1 VIPREII
8 DDIMQATRIE
18 EVIGEFI
25 QLKKSGTS
33 FKGLSPFSNEKTP
46 SFYVSPAKQIFKDFS
61 SGKGGSA
68 VTFLMEHEHFTYP
81 EALRWLAKK
90 YNIAIPE
97 EKREDEEAWRQAEN
111 ERESLYLANDY
122 ANKFFVSQ
130 LWEGGE
136 GQAVALSYFRE
147 RGFTDGTIQK
157 FQLGYCPEQETS
169 FWETATKAGYSME
182 VMLQAGLVK
191 EKDGRFFD
199 FFRGRVM
206 FPIQNLTGRV
216 IAFGGRTLKADK
228 KIAKYFNSPE
238 TDIYHKSKVL
248 YGIFQAKNAIIKNDA
263 CYLVE
268 GYTDVLAMH
277 QAGVENVV
285 ASSGTALTVEQ
296 IRLIRRYTEKIT
308 ILYDGDPAGI
318 RASFRGIDLI
328 LQEGMQVRV
337 LLFPEGHDPDSFSR
351 TVNTSELT
359 AFIQTNSQDF
369 VSFKA
374 DILFKDAGNDPMR
387 RSEAIREIVESIA
400 YIPDSIARSI
410 FIKQCSERFDIPEQS
425 LLNHHNKARRDQ
437 AKQRRPDAA
446 PELDELPVESRPLPQ
461 PKLDLDEITP
471 QERELIRLM
480 VNYGNQ
486 IITLPSEA
494 QEQNEPPPTT
504 TVAEYILFSLKQD
517 HIQISHPALR
527 EIADEF
533 ESMIEKKQF
542 PAANHFLNHP
552 EEQVRSTAIAMM
564 GFDYQLSERWE
575 QKHEVIVSREDHNL
589 FDTVLHTVLSFRARH
604 VGKMIKELQNKLKEQ
619 LSQEEEL
626 QVLSEMNQLKAIE
639 IKLNAT
645 LGRDII
651 R

>member
-1 VIPREII
+1 MIPREII

-18 EVIGEFI
+18 EVISEFV
-25 QLKKSGTS
+25 QLKKSGSS

-61 SGKGGSA
+61 SNKGGSA
-68 VTFLMEHEHFTYP
+68 VTFLMEHEHFSYP

-90 YNIAIPE
+90 YNINIPE
-97 EKREDEEAWRQAEN
+97 EKREDEEAWRHAEN
-111 ERESLYLANDY
+111 ERESLYIANDF
-122 ANKFFVSQ
+122 ANKFFTQQ

-169 FWETATKAGYSME
+169 FWETATKGGYGMD
-182 VMLQAGLVK
+182 VMLNAGLVK

-216 IAFGGRTLKADK
+216 IAFGGRTLKVDK

-268 GYTDVLAMH
+268 GYTDVIAMH

-308 ILYDGDPAGI
+308 ILYDGDAAGI

-337 LLFPEGHDPDSFSR
+337 LLFPEGHDPDSYSR
-351 TVNTSELT
+351 TVSTEELT
-359 AFIQTNSQDF
+359 AFLQEHSQDF

-374 DILFKDAGNDPMR
+374 DILFKDAGTDPMR
-387 RSEAIREIVESIA
+387 RAEAIREIVESIA
-400 YIPDSIARSI
+400 FIPDSIARSI

-446 PELDELPVESRPLPQ
+446 SELDELPVESRPMSQPQ
-461 PKLDLDEITP
+461 QELDEITP
-471 QERELIRLM
+471 QERELVRLM
-480 VNYGNQ
+480 VNYGSQ
-486 IITLPSEA
+486 IISLPAET
-494 QEQNEPPPTT
+494 QEPNEPVPTT
-504 TVAEYILFSLKQD
+504 TVAEYILFALEQD
-517 HIQISHPALR
+517 HIEIRHTALS
-527 EIADEF
+527 EIVDEYAAL
-533 ESMIEKKQF
+533 IAKKQF
-542 PAANHFLNHP
+542 PVANHFLNHP
-552 EEQVRSTAIAMM
+552 DENVRSVAITMM
-564 GFDYQLSERWE
+564 GFDYNLSERWE
-575 QKHEVIVSREDHNL
+575 QNHEVIVTREDHNL
-589 FDTVLHTVLSFRARH
+589 FDTVLHTILSFRARH
-604 VGKMIKELQNKLKEQ
+604 VGQMLKTLQNKLKDN
-619 LSQEEEL
+619 LPPEEEKEIL
-626 QVLSEMNQLKAIE
+626 NEMQQLKLIE
-639 IKLNAT
+639 IKLNTT